1 MKKSILY
8 LFLLSGI
15 IFGCKEEEKAEI
27 INDSI
32 EFTKDAEALLISEEG
47 DTLQRLA
54 IEISDDDYERETGLM
69 YRDSM
74 KKDQGMLFIFE
85 DEALR
90 GFYMKNTHFPLDIIF
105 LDEDKRIINIARNT
119 EPETLESINSDAP
132 AKFVLE
138 INGGLSDNWN
148 LEKGDKLVVVK

>member
-32 EFTKDAEALLISEEG
+32 EFTKDAEALLISEES
-47 DTLQRLA
+47 DTIQRLA

-85 DEALR
+85 EEALR
-90 GFYMKNTHFPLDIIF
+90 EFYMKNTHFPLDIIF